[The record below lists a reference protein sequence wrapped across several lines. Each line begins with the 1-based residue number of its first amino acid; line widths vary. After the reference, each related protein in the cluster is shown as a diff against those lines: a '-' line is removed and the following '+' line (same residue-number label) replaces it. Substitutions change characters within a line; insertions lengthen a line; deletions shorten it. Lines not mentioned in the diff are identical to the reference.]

1 MLETAKV
8 ALWAEH
14 NFPFGNKPLFQAR
27 TSINLPAWED
37 AMLLTLAASACTA
50 TAAILLVHFVL
61 RLLPELIEDVRRRF
75 DG

>member
-1 MLETAKV
+1 
-8 ALWAEH
+8 
-14 NFPFGNKPLFQAR
+14 
-27 TSINLPAWED
+27 
-37 AMLLTLAASACTA
+37 MLLTLAASACTA